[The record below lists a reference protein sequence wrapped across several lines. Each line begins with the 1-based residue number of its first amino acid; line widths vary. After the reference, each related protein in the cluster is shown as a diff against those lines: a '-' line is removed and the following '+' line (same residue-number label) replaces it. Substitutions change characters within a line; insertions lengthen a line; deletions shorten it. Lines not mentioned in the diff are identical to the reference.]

1 MKINSIAKLS
11 GALLLSALVLAG
23 CGSKSSQSG
32 SKKQELRWQESANLP
47 TMDLSKATD
56 QVSSETLNATNE
68 GLLKM
73 STHSKVTP
81 GVAKSYQISKD
92 GKTWTFNL
100 RHSKWSDGTPVTA
113 KDFVYSWR
121 RTLAPKTASQYAY
134 IFDHIKNA
142 TKVNA
147 GKAPASSL
155 GVKAVGNYKLVVTL
169 NRPQSYFKYLVAGA
183 EFFPQKASVVK
194 KYGSKYG
201 TQSKYMV
208 YNGPFKLT
216 GWSGT
221 NDSWTMVKNNQY
233 WNKKN
238 IKLNKIKIQTVK
250 DPSTTLNQYNT
261 NKLDAITLTGSQ
273 QVSHYK
279 NSKDY
284 KSYLNASTFFMEM
297 NQKKDPVLRNA
308 NIRKALSLSINR
320 QQLTSKVLADGSVPA
335 KGLVAAKMAYRN
347 GKDYAGQAEVKSADS
362 QNLAQ
367 AKKLWAKGLK
377 ETGKKSVSLNL
388 LADDTPT
395 AKSVTEFLQ
404 SQLTKLPGL
413 KITNQNL
420 PLKTRLQRSQNG
432 NFDLVVSG
440 WIADFPDPISFLSL
454 FTSNNSYNNGKW
466 KSTQYDTLVKN
477 AEGKDALNAGKRWDD
492 MVQAQKVLMNNQ
504 GIVPLYQQSTPKLIK
519 SSVKGVQF
527 FPTAPEWDWSK
538 VSIK

>member
-1 MKINSIAKLS
+1 
-11 GALLLSALVLAG
+11 
-23 CGSKSSQSG
+23 
-32 SKKQELRWQESANLP
+32 
-47 TMDLSKATD
+47 MDLSKATD
-56 QVSSETLNATNE
+56 IVSAETLNATNE

-73 STHSKVTP
+73 STKAKVVP
-81 GVAKSYQISKD
+81 GVAKNYTVSKD

-113 KDFVYSWR
+113 KDFVYSWQ

-142 TKVNA
+142 TKYNT
-147 GKAPASSL
+147 GKASASSL
-155 GVKAVGNYKLVVTL
+155 GVKADGNYKLVVTL
-169 NRPQSYFKYLVAGA
+169 SKPQSYFKYLVANA
-183 EFFPQKASVVK
+183 QFFPQKQSAVK
-194 KYGSKYG
+194 KFGSKYG

-221 NDSWTMVKNNQY
+221 NDSWTMVKNSNY

-238 IKLNKIKIQTVK
+238 IKLDKMKIQVSK

-261 NKLDAITLTGSQ
+261 DKLDVATLTGSQ

-279 NSKDY
+279 NNKDY
-284 KSYLNASTFFMEM
+284 KSFLNASTFYLEM
-297 NQKKDPVLRNA
+297 NQKKDPVLRNI
-308 NIRKALSLSINR
+308 NIRKAISLAINR
-320 QQLTSKVLADGSVPA
+320 KQLTNKVLADGSVPA
-335 KGLVAAKMAYRN
+335 RGLVAAKMAYRN
-347 GKDYAGQAEVKSADS
+347 GKDYADQAEVKAADS

-377 ETGKKSVSLNL
+377 ETGKKTVALNL
-388 LADDTPT
+388 LSDDTPAGKNT
-395 AKSVTEFLQ
+395 TEFIQ

-420 PLKTRLQRSQNG
+420 PFKTRLQRSQDG
-432 NFDLVVSG
+432 NFDLVISA

-454 FTSNNSYNNGKW
+454 FTSDNSYNNGKW
-466 KSTQYDTLVKN
+466 KSTEYDNLIKN
-477 AEGKDALNAGKRWDD
+477 AEGRDALNAGKRWDD
-492 MVQAQKVLMNNQ
+492 MVQAQKVLMNDQ

-519 SSVKGVQF
+519 SNVKGIQF
-527 FPTAPEWDWSK
+527 FPTSPEWDWSK

>member
-1 MKINSIAKLS
+1 MKINSIAKL
-11 GALLLSALVLAG
+11 GGVVLLSALVLAG

-32 SKKQELRWQESANLP
+32 SKKQELRWQESSNLP

-56 QVSSETLNATNE
+56 QVSAETLNATNE

-73 STHSKVTP
+73 STNAKVTP
-81 GVAKSYQISKD
+81 GVAKNYTVSKD

-113 KDFVYSWR
+113 KDFVYSWQ
-121 RTLAPKTASQYAY
+121 RTLTPKTASQYAY

-147 GKAPASSL
+147 GKAPVSSL
-155 GVKAVGNYKLVVTL
+155 GVKADGDYKLVVTL
-169 NRPQSYFKYLVAGA
+169 NRPQSYFKYLVANA
-183 EFFPQKASVVK
+183 EFFPQKESAVK

-216 GWSGT
+216 GWNGT
-221 NDSWTMVKNNQY
+221 NDSWTMVKNNDY

-238 IKLNKIKIQTVK
+238 IKLDKMKIIVSK

-261 NKLDAITLTGSQ
+261 NKLDAITLSGSQ

-279 NSKDY
+279 NDKDY
-284 KSYLNASTFFMEM
+284 KSYLNASTFYLEM
-297 NQKKDPVLRNA
+297 NQKKDPVLRNV
-308 NIRKALSLSINR
+308 NIRKAISMSINR
-320 QQLTSKVLADGSVPA
+320 KQLTNKVFADGSVPA
-335 KGLVAAKMAYRN
+335 RGLVAAKMAYRN
-347 GKDYAGQAEVKSADS
+347 GKDYADQAEVKSADS
-362 QNLAQ
+362 QNLAE

-388 LADDTPT
+388 LSDDTP
-395 AKSVTEFLQ
+395 AGKNSTEFLQ

-420 PLKTRLQRSQNG
+420 PFKTRLQRSQDG
-432 NFDLVVSG
+432 NFDLVISA

-454 FTSNNSYNNGKW
+454 FTSDNSYNNGKW
-466 KSTQYDTLVKN
+466 KNSEYDTLVKN

-492 MVQAQKVLMNNQ
+492 MVQAQKSLD
-504 GIVPLYQQSTPKLIK
+504 
-519 SSVKGVQF
+519 
-527 FPTAPEWDWSK
+527 E
-538 VSIK
+538 

>member
-1 MKINSIAKLS
+1 MNLNSFAKL
-11 GALLLSALVLAG
+11 GGVALLSAVVLAG
-23 CGSKSSQSG
+23 CGNKSSSSG
-32 SKKQELRWQESANLP
+32 SGKQELTWQETANLP

-73 STHSKVTP
+73 STNAKVTP
-81 GVAKSYQISKD
+81 GVAKNYTVSKD

-113 KDFVYSWR
+113 KDFVYSWQ

-142 TKVNA
+142 TKYNA
-147 GKAPASSL
+147 GKASASSL
-155 GVKAVGNYKLVVTL
+155 GVKADGDYKLVVTL
-169 NRPQSYFKYLVAGA
+169 NRPQSYFKYLVANA
-183 EFFPQKASVVK
+183 EFFPQKQSVVK

-216 GWSGT
+216 GWNGT
-221 NDSWTMVKNNQY
+221 NDSWVMTKNNQY
-233 WNKKN
+233 WNKKSV
-238 IKLNKIKIQTVK
+238 KLDKLKIAVSK
-250 DPSTTLNQYNT
+250 DSSTTLNQYNSG
-261 NKLDAITLTGSQ
+261 KYDVATLTGSQ
-273 QVSHYK
+273 QVQHYK

-284 KSYLNASTFFMEM
+284 KSYLNASTFYLEM
-297 NQKKDPVLRNA
+297 NQAKQPALKNV
-308 NIRKALSLSINR
+308 NIRRALSLAINR
-320 QQLTSKVLADGSVPA
+320 NQLTDKVLADGSVPA
-335 KGLVAAKMAYRN
+335 TGLVAKKMAYRN
-347 GKDYAGQAEVKSADS
+347 GKDFADQAGVKSAS
-362 QNLAQ
+362 TQNLAQ

-377 ETGKKSVSLNL
+377 EVGKSSLSLNL
-388 LADDTPT
+388 LSDDTPAGKNT
-395 AKSVTEFLQ
+395 TEFIQ

-420 PLKTRLQRSQNG
+420 PFKTRLQRSTDG
-432 NFDLVVSG
+432 NFDLVISA
-440 WIADFPDPISFLSL
+440 WIADFPDPISFLTL

-466 KSTQYDTLVKN
+466 KSAKYDTLVKN

-492 MVQAQKVLMNNQ
+492 MVQAQKVLLNNQ
-504 GIVPLYQQSTPKLIK
+504 GIIPLYQQSTPKLMK
-519 SSVKGVQF
+519 SKVSGVQF

>member
-1 MKINSIAKLS
+1 MKINSIAKL
-11 GALLLSALVLAG
+11 GGVVLLSVLVLAG

-32 SKKQELRWQESANLP
+32 SKKQELRWQESSNLP

-56 QVSSETLNATNE
+56 QVSAETLNATNE

-73 STHSKVTP
+73 STNAKVTP
-81 GVAKSYQISKD
+81 GVAKNYTVSKD

-113 KDFVYSWR
+113 KDFVYSWQ
-121 RTLAPKTASQYAY
+121 RTLTPKTASQYAY

-147 GKAPASSL
+147 GKAPVSSL
-155 GVKAVGNYKLVVTL
+155 GVKADGDYKLVVTL
-169 NRPQSYFKYLVAGA
+169 NRPQSYFKYLVANA
-183 EFFPQKASVVK
+183 EFFPQKESAVK

-216 GWSGT
+216 GWNGT
-221 NDSWTMVKNNQY
+221 NDSWTMVKNNDY

-238 IKLNKIKIQTVK
+238 IKLDKMKIIVSK

-261 NKLDAITLTGSQ
+261 NKLDAITLSGSQ

-279 NSKDY
+279 NDKNY
-284 KSYLNASTFFMEM
+284 KSYLNASTFYLEM
-297 NQKKDPVLRNA
+297 NQKKDPVLRNV
-308 NIRKALSLSINR
+308 NIRKAISMSINR
-320 QQLTSKVLADGSVPA
+320 KQLTNKVFADGSVPA
-335 KGLVAAKMAYRN
+335 RGLVAAKMAYRN
-347 GKDYAGQAEVKSADS
+347 GKDYADQAEVKSADS
-362 QNLAQ
+362 QNLAE
-367 AKKLWAKGLK
+367 ARKLWAKGLK

-388 LADDTPT
+388 LSDDTP
-395 AKSVTEFLQ
+395 AGKNSTEFLQ

-420 PLKTRLQRSQNG
+420 PFKTRLQRSQDG
-432 NFDLVVSG
+432 NFDLVISA

-454 FTSNNSYNNGKW
+454 FTSDNSYNNGKW
-466 KSTQYDTLVKN
+466 KNSEYDTLVKN

-504 GIVPLYQQSTPKLIK
+504 GIVPLYQQSTPKLINSK
-519 SSVKGVQF
+519 VKGVQF